1 MHKANSTESAKVL
14 NANFFNSGSNAL
26 GFCFINGT

>member
-26 GFCFINGT
+26 DFGFINGT